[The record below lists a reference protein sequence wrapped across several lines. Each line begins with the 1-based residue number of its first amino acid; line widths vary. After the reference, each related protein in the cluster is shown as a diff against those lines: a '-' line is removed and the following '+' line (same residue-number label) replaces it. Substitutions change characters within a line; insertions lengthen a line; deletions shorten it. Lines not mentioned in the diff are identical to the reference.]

1 MASPALTAT
10 ITALGPLLAL
20 SGYPMYL
27 EVFRSALLQGLS
39 HSGARDPPR
48 PLRMELRY
56 GMALHQEM
64 GAASASNSMA
74 AMQ

>member
-10 ITALGPLLAL
+10 IPALFTLIAL

-27 EVFRSALLQGLS
+27 EVFRSALPQGLS
-39 HSGARDPPR
+39 HSGARDPR
-48 PLRMELRY
+48 PLGMELCY
-56 GMALHQEM
+56 GMAMHQEM